1 MKFWKSV
8 LKGIA
13 FLAFAGLAF
22 FGVMQLAKHYI
33 LKDTAK
39 QQSEEEATPSPA
51 AKKRTSS
58 INLTDALNQNNVL
71 AYTDNSAVE
80 LREEIDLEN
89 IVERVLPSTVS
100 IECNVRTTDFFGQT
114 VMARTAGS
122 GIYLE
127 NSENV
132 LYLVTNQHV
141 IDGATSIEVTF
152 ADGESYPC
160 ELKNADSV
168 YDIAIL
174 TIKAQALKES
184 TMKSIVPA
192 TLAEAGNVQV
202 GNMAVAIGNAE
213 GYGTSV
219 TVGFISATDHK
230 YGENSVISLIQTDAA
245 INPGNSGGAL
255 VNTDGEVI
263 GITSSKLTS
272 TNVEGMGF
280 AIPIKVA
287 LPIIRDLQIKEN
299 IPEDEQGYLGIYITS
314 ISSDEA
320 QILNW
325 PAGIYVKE
333 IIEGGAASESDLM
346 VGDIIVA
353 VNDVPV
359 FTTEQLQARV
369 TSYRFGTTITLTVKR
384 LNNGSFEE
392 YEIKVTLKEKS
403 L

>member
-168 YDIAIL
+168 YDIAKINNL
-174 TIKAQALKES
+174 FSLH
-184 TMKSIVPA
+184 
-192 TLAEAGNVQV
+192 N
-202 GNMAVAIGNAE
+202 
-213 GYGTSV
+213 
-219 TVGFISATDHK
+219 SAFYK
-230 YGENSVISLIQTDAA
+230 I
-245 INPGNSGGAL
+245 
-255 VNTDGEVI
+255 
-263 GITSSKLTS
+263 
-272 TNVEGMGF
+272 
-280 AIPIKVA
+280 
-287 LPIIRDLQIKEN
+287 
-299 IPEDEQGYLGIYITS
+299 
-314 ISSDEA
+314 
-320 QILNW
+320 
-325 PAGIYVKE
+325 
-333 IIEGGAASESDLM
+333 
-346 VGDIIVA
+346 
-353 VNDVPV
+353 
-359 FTTEQLQARV
+359 
-369 TSYRFGTTITLTVKR
+369 
-384 LNNGSFEE
+384 
-392 YEIKVTLKEKS
+392 
-403 L
+403 